1 MRADEDAEA
10 ALSRGREVTRPH
22 GLDGRERRR
31 LLGEPAQEPVDGAVA
46 ALDLDQHAPLVV
58 EHEAR
63 ELELGRQAI
72 DERAEAHPLHRP
84 LDPRPDP
91 SHPTRWQSTWY
102 ALACASWIRGMCS
115 ERVITTWSASPSAA
129 TRPPP

>member
-1 MRADEDAEA
+1 MRAGEDAEA
-10 ALSRGREVTRPH
+10 ALARRGDVARPH
-22 GLDGRERRR
+22 RLDRRQRRR
-31 LLGEPAQEPVDGAVA
+31 LLGEPAQEAVDRAVA
-46 ALDLDQHAPLVV
+46 ALDLDEHAPLVV

-63 ELELGRQAI
+63 EVELGREAI
-72 DERAEAHPLHRP
+72 HERAEANPLHRP
-84 LDPRPDP
+84 LDPGADAP
-91 SHPTRWQSTWY
+91 HPTRWQSTWY